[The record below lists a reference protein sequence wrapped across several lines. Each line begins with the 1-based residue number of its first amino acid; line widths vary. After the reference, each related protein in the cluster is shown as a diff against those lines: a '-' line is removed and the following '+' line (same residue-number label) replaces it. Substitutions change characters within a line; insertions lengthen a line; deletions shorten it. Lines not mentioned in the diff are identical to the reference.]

1 MLAVHR
7 KAQEVQVMAIRR
19 ANAVW
24 EGTLKAGSG
33 SLSVQ
38 SKLFEEAAYSFPS
51 RFEEGEG
58 TNPEELIGAAFAGCF
73 SQAFALELEEAG
85 YPPTS
90 IQTSAAV
97 TLEKAG
103 DGFKISKAELVTK
116 VKVQAVDEGKFREL
130 AEKAK
135 DNCPVSKAL
144 GGVEKSVQATLIR

>member
-1 MLAVHR
+1 MAVR
-7 KAQEVQVMAIRR
+7 K

-24 EGTLKAGSG
+24 KGTLKDGSG
-33 SLSVQ
+33 NLSVE
-38 SKLFEEAAYSFPS
+38 SKLFEQAPYSFGS

-58 TNPEELIGAAFAGCF
+58 TNPEELIGAALAGCF

-90 IQTSAAV
+90 IETGVAI
-97 TLEKAG
+97 TLEKAAE
-103 DGFKISKAELVTK
+103 GFEISKADLETQ
-116 VKVQAVDEGKFREL
+116 VKVQAIDEGKFREL

-144 GGVEKSVQATLIR
+144 AGVQKSVQPKLIR